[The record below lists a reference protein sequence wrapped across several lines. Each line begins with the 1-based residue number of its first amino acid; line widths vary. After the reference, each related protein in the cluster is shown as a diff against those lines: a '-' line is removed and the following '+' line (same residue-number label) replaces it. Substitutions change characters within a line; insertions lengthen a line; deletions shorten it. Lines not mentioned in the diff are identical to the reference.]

1 MSRPTAS
8 PQHNAKLAGGQRRRR
23 VLNALGFQTGLGCGP
38 IENASRRGSSAVDDV
53 VSAASAKLLSDGALV
68 HESCT

>member
-1 MSRPTAS
+1 
-8 PQHNAKLAGGQRRRR
+8 